1 MASVCKICAGPI
13 EPLDQHLHCVACLG
27 LAHAEAAL
35 DESDCGLCADLPVR
49 VLRARRD
56 VVRGLFGVGLT
67 AASVPLVS
75 PPSPGGGSAVLPCRR
90 TQRSPHSPISFPE
103 DCFRP
108 PSNIEGFVAFGHEE
122 GDEAMSISA
131 SEKDGWAGSEPEQ
144 LGSSE
149 PSGLQEELM
158 RVLSKAVQE
167 LELTWNPPEEPVR
180 SKLDSWYFRS
190 TRKADARTSVPFFP
204 DVHEQLVKTWSAPQS
219 ARVHSNTQAMFSHV
233 DGAEAHGYVRS
244 PPVEETVAAHLCPAA
259 AKSLGPDISL
269 PSKPCR
275 TTAHLAN
282 KAYASDGEAASAL
295 HAMAVLQVFQAKLL
309 QTAEGGVLT
318 PEATKDLRAA
328 TDFALMA
335 TKRAAQ
341 SVGKAMGF
349 MVVLQRHLWLNLAD
363 LKDADR
369 KVLLN
374 APISPSGLFGD
385 AVETITERFA
395 ETQKRAKAMSHVMPR
410 RAPQQQTARSRSS
423 SAHGSAQRRDFPRPA
438 QAGATA
444 TAPRQEPDVRRKV
457 WGSGRKR
464 QGQRRSPRR
473 DSRPPPAAKPS
484 SWRSEGGRRARE
496 QPGAQAPKVQLPK
509 CVCVECPFNKNAYFL
524 TKRAFSSSLNK
535 CGSPCP
541 ASVQCRSASNTGYSR
556 APNDRAAKAAASV
569 HKRVEGYSGNL
580 ALATQRDRAGVYSS
594 IQTQTT
600 PFQWRGAVSNIAS
613 KCPGSEARDW
623 LSARERS
630 SRASPST
637 RAGERVLQPLL
648 RGTQEGRGASPN
660 FGSQTHQQSA
670 LRTSVQDGNAEA
682 DPGADSPRGLV
693 CIRGF
698 EGRVLSHSDSA
709 ASQTVS
715 EVCFREHS
723 VPILCSPVRAGFG
736 PAHIFKVCGC
746 STFPP
751 QSGRDAH
758 PELSGRL
765 ADFSSVPGHATQPYR
780 LAAYSPGV
788 PRAMCEQAKEHSR
801 PESVHSV
808 FGSLHRLPRN
818 ESPPLARARGGHFV
832 LPTPF
837 QRRQLCSF
845 ERISET
851 TGTHGV
857 SVGSV
862 SSGLITHATTAAVAE
877 NSSPLDGMDLGT
889 FEYRGHPRLHRSSGS
904 VAQPEF
910 LQPGSPP
917 GVGNL
922 TRGGHNGRIDARL
935 GSGVRG
941 DASFG
946 AVVRASDPVAHK
958 PIGIGS
964 SLFSSEG
971 VSSTTGTAACTDS
984 HRQHVCSRVHKS
996 PGRRPFEG
1004 VVQAGSDVTAM
1015 GGFSPSIH
1023 QSNAHPRSFESRG
1036 RHAFKE
1042 ENSSR
1047 GMEVTPRVSSDDLEP
1062 LRGSRGGFIRYE
1074 RECTLPVVLLSVPL
1088 PVGRGRAHSALADSQ
1103 ALCVSSDQDIASGVM
1118 QDQGGA
1124 SVRHTHS
1131 SELAEPALVSGL
1143 DRAADSPPLADSGQ
1157 EGHVI
1162 SGGRLGV
1169 APEPRTMEPSCV
1181 VASGLSGEL
1190 DALQARVVGTLT
1202 EARAPSTRR
1211 LYALKWGV
1219 FVKWCHQA
1227 HIDPVVCTVL
1237 DVLSFLQYRLDS
1249 GSLPSTLK
1257 VYVAAIASFRSPQG
1271 GQSIGRDPMVV
1282 SFLKGAR
1289 RLHPPRPPSV
1299 PPWDLE
1305 VVLRALSQPPF
1316 EPLSSVGLKELSLK
1330 TALLLALASAKRIGD
1345 LHAFSVDSDCIRFGP
1360 GDCSVTLRPR
1370 MGYVP
1375 KSLSTP
1381 FKIQTVSL
1389 SALSSESAASSEADA
1404 QTSVC
1409 PVRALRIYI
1418 DRSASFRQ
1426 SNQLFVCYGGCARGR
1441 AVSKQRLS
1449 HWIVDAITAAYTN
1462 QGLECPLHIRGH
1474 STRAMASSWAWSRG
1488 MSIQD
1493 ICVAAGWSS
1502 ENTFAR
1508 FYRLDV
1514 QSFASQVLSVSGWCM
1529 FTTLFALHTLTN
1541 TVVLPCAQCRF
1552 LYLCCFI

>member
-1 MASVCKICAGPI
+1 M
-13 EPLDQHLHCVACLG
+13 
-27 LAHAEAAL
+27 
-35 DESDCGLCADLPVR
+35 
-49 VLRARRD
+49 
-56 VVRGLFGVGLT
+56 
-67 AASVPLVS
+67 
-75 PPSPGGGSAVLPCRR
+75 
-90 TQRSPHSPISFPE
+90 
-103 DCFRP
+103 
-108 PSNIEGFVAFGHEE
+108 
-122 GDEAMSISA
+122 
-131 SEKDGWAGSEPEQ
+131 
-144 LGSSE
+144 
-149 PSGLQEELM
+149 
-158 RVLSKAVQE
+158 
-167 LELTWNPPEEPVR
+167 
-180 SKLDSWYFRS
+180 
-190 TRKADARTSVPFFP
+190 
-204 DVHEQLVKTWSAPQS
+204 
-219 ARVHSNTQAMFSHV
+219 
-233 DGAEAHGYVRS
+233 
-244 PPVEETVAAHLCPAA
+244 
-259 AKSLGPDISL
+259 
-269 PSKPCR
+269 
-275 TTAHLAN
+275 
-282 KAYASDGEAASAL
+282 
-295 HAMAVLQVFQAKLL
+295 
-309 QTAEGGVLT
+309 
-318 PEATKDLRAA
+318 
-328 TDFALMA
+328 
-335 TKRAAQ
+335 
-341 SVGKAMGF
+341 
-349 MVVLQRHLWLNLAD
+349 
-363 LKDADR
+363 
-369 KVLLN
+369 
-374 APISPSGLFGD
+374 
-385 AVETITERFA
+385 
-395 ETQKRAKAMSHVMPR
+395 
-410 RAPQQQTARSRSS
+410 
-423 SAHGSAQRRDFPRPA
+423 
-438 QAGATA
+438 
-444 TAPRQEPDVRRKV
+444 
-457 WGSGRKR
+457 
-464 QGQRRSPRR
+464 
-473 DSRPPPAAKPS
+473 
-484 SWRSEGGRRARE
+484 
-496 QPGAQAPKVQLPK
+496 
-509 CVCVECPFNKNAYFL
+509 
-524 TKRAFSSSLNK
+524 
-535 CGSPCP
+535 
-541 ASVQCRSASNTGYSR
+541 QCRSASNTGYSR

-648 RGTQEGRGASPN
+648 RGTQEGWGASPN

-693 CIRGF
+693 CVRGF

-1004 VVQAGSDVTAM
+1004 FVQAGSDVTAM

-1131 SELAEPALVSGL
+1131 SELAEPALVSGP

-1418 DRSASFRQ
+1418 DRLASFRQ

-1514 QSFASQVLSVSGWCM
+1514 QSFASQVLSVSG
-1529 FTTLFALHTLTN
+1529 
-1541 TVVLPCAQCRF
+1541 
-1552 LYLCCFI
+1552 

>member
-1 MASVCKICAGPI
+1 M
-13 EPLDQHLHCVACLG
+13 
-27 LAHAEAAL
+27 
-35 DESDCGLCADLPVR
+35 
-49 VLRARRD
+49 
-56 VVRGLFGVGLT
+56 
-67 AASVPLVS
+67 
-75 PPSPGGGSAVLPCRR
+75 
-90 TQRSPHSPISFPE
+90 
-103 DCFRP
+103 
-108 PSNIEGFVAFGHEE
+108 
-122 GDEAMSISA
+122 
-131 SEKDGWAGSEPEQ
+131 
-144 LGSSE
+144 
-149 PSGLQEELM
+149 
-158 RVLSKAVQE
+158 
-167 LELTWNPPEEPVR
+167 
-180 SKLDSWYFRS
+180 
-190 TRKADARTSVPFFP
+190 
-204 DVHEQLVKTWSAPQS
+204 
-219 ARVHSNTQAMFSHV
+219 
-233 DGAEAHGYVRS
+233 
-244 PPVEETVAAHLCPAA
+244 
-259 AKSLGPDISL
+259 
-269 PSKPCR
+269 
-275 TTAHLAN
+275 
-282 KAYASDGEAASAL
+282 
-295 HAMAVLQVFQAKLL
+295 
-309 QTAEGGVLT
+309 
-318 PEATKDLRAA
+318 
-328 TDFALMA
+328 
-335 TKRAAQ
+335 
-341 SVGKAMGF
+341 
-349 MVVLQRHLWLNLAD
+349 
-363 LKDADR
+363 
-369 KVLLN
+369 
-374 APISPSGLFGD
+374 
-385 AVETITERFA
+385 
-395 ETQKRAKAMSHVMPR
+395 
-410 RAPQQQTARSRSS
+410 
-423 SAHGSAQRRDFPRPA
+423 
-438 QAGATA
+438 
-444 TAPRQEPDVRRKV
+444 
-457 WGSGRKR
+457 
-464 QGQRRSPRR
+464 
-473 DSRPPPAAKPS
+473 
-484 SWRSEGGRRARE
+484 
-496 QPGAQAPKVQLPK
+496 
-509 CVCVECPFNKNAYFL
+509 
-524 TKRAFSSSLNK
+524 
-535 CGSPCP
+535 
-541 ASVQCRSASNTGYSR
+541 
-556 APNDRAAKAAASV
+556 
-569 HKRVEGYSGNL
+569 
-580 ALATQRDRAGVYSS
+580 
-594 IQTQTT
+594 
-600 PFQWRGAVSNIAS
+600 
-613 KCPGSEARDW
+613 
-623 LSARERS
+623 
-630 SRASPST
+630 
-637 RAGERVLQPLL
+637 
-648 RGTQEGRGASPN
+648 
-660 FGSQTHQQSA
+660 
-670 LRTSVQDGNAEA
+670 
-682 DPGADSPRGLV
+682 
-693 CIRGF
+693 
-698 EGRVLSHSDSA
+698 
-709 ASQTVS
+709 
-715 EVCFREHS
+715 
-723 VPILCSPVRAGFG
+723 
-736 PAHIFKVCGC
+736 
-746 STFPP
+746 
-751 QSGRDAH
+751 
-758 PELSGRL
+758 
-765 ADFSSVPGHATQPYR
+765 
-780 LAAYSPGV
+780 
-788 PRAMCEQAKEHSR
+788 
-801 PESVHSV
+801 
-808 FGSLHRLPRN
+808 HRLPRN

-877 NSSPLDGMDLGT
+877 NSSPLDGMDIGT

-946 AVVRASDPVAHK
+946 AVVRATDPMAHK
-958 PIGIGS
+958 PIGTGS

-971 VSSTTGTAACTDS
+971 ISSTTGTAACTDS
-984 HRQHVCSRVHKS
+984 HRQHVCGRVHKS

-1004 VVQAGSDVTAM
+1004 VVQAGSDVIAM

-1103 ALCVSSDQDIASGVM
+1103 ALCVSLRSRYCLWCYARSGRSERPVILIAPNWPNQPWFPDLTELLIAPPWPIPVRKDMLSQVDG
-1118 QDQGGA
+1118 
-1124 SVRHTHS
+1124 SVWHPNP
-1131 SELAEPALVSGL
+1131 ELWNL
-1143 DRAADSPPLADSGQ
+1143 
-1157 EGHVI
+1157 HVW
-1162 SGGRLGV
+1162 
-1169 APEPRTMEPSCV
+1169 

-1227 HIDPVVCTVL
+1227 HIDPVGCTVL

-1389 SALSSESAASSEADA
+1389 SALSSESAASREADA

-1418 DRSASFRQ
+1418 DRSAGFRQ

-1493 ICVAAGWSS
+1493 ICVAS
-1502 ENTFAR
+1502 
-1508 FYRLDV
+1508 RLV
-1514 QSFASQVLSVSGWCM
+1514 F
-1529 FTTLFALHTLTN
+1529 
-1541 TVVLPCAQCRF
+1541 
-1552 LYLCCFI
+1552 

>member
-1 MASVCKICAGPI
+1 MALPSGEIFPGLPR
-13 EPLDQHLHCVACLG
+13 LG
-27 LAHAEAAL
+27 LLLLLL
-35 DESDCGLCADLPVR
+35 DRSQTSGGRCGAP
-49 VLRARRD
+49 A
-56 VVRGLFGVGLT
+56 
-67 AASVPLVS
+67 
-75 PPSPGGGSAVLPCRR
+75 GSA
-90 TQRSPHSPISFPE
+90 
-103 DCFRP
+103 
-108 PSNIEGFVAFGHEE
+108 
-122 GDEAMSISA
+122 
-131 SEKDGWAGSEPEQ
+131 
-144 LGSSE
+144 
-149 PSGLQEELM
+149 
-158 RVLSKAVQE
+158 
-167 LELTWNPPEEPVR
+167 
-180 SKLDSWYFRS
+180 
-190 TRKADARTSVPFFP
+190 
-204 DVHEQLVKTWSAPQS
+204 
-219 ARVHSNTQAMFSHV
+219 
-233 DGAEAHGYVRS
+233 
-244 PPVEETVAAHLCPAA
+244 
-259 AKSLGPDISL
+259 
-269 PSKPCR
+269 
-275 TTAHLAN
+275 
-282 KAYASDGEAASAL
+282 
-295 HAMAVLQVFQAKLL
+295 
-309 QTAEGGVLT
+309 
-318 PEATKDLRAA
+318 
-328 TDFALMA
+328 
-335 TKRAAQ
+335 
-341 SVGKAMGF
+341 
-349 MVVLQRHLWLNLAD
+349 
-363 LKDADR
+363 
-369 KVLLN
+369 KV
-374 APISPSGLFGD
+374 
-385 AVETITERFA
+385 
-395 ETQKRAKAMSHVMPR
+395 
-410 RAPQQQTARSRSS
+410 SR
-423 SAHGSAQRRDFPRPA
+423 
-438 QAGATA
+438 
-444 TAPRQEPDVRRKV
+444 
-457 WGSGRKR
+457 
-464 QGQRRSPRR
+464 
-473 DSRPPPAAKPS
+473 
-484 SWRSEGGRRARE
+484 
-496 QPGAQAPKVQLPK
+496 
-509 CVCVECPFNKNAYFL
+509 
-524 TKRAFSSSLNK
+524 
-535 CGSPCP
+535 
-541 ASVQCRSASNTGYSR
+541 
-556 APNDRAAKAAASV
+556 
-569 HKRVEGYSGNL
+569 
-580 ALATQRDRAGVYSS
+580 
-594 IQTQTT
+594 
-600 PFQWRGAVSNIAS
+600 
-613 KCPGSEARDW
+613 EARDATLARPRL
-623 LSARERS
+623 LSRLPDDRREG
-630 SRASPST
+630 
-637 RAGERVLQPLL
+637 GERESSPAPKRPKFSCSNVCVLSVHSIKMHTFSQKELSPPHSINAVPLAPPQCSAGPHPTQVIAAHPTTEQLKPL
-648 RGTQEGRGASPN
+648 RQFISAWKVIPGISRWLLNVIERGYTLQFRRRPPRFNGVVQSLTSPRNAQALRQEIGCLLEKGAVERVPPHELESGFYSRYFVVPKRDGGASPN

-670 LRTSVQDGNAEA
+670 LRTSVQDVNAEA

-693 CIRGF
+693 CVRGF

-736 PAHIFKVCGC
+736 PAHIFKVRGC

-758 PELSGRL
+758 PKLSGRL

-808 FGSLHRLPRN
+808 SGSLHGLPRN

-832 LPTPF
+832 LPAPF
-837 QRRQLCSF
+837 QRRQLCSS

-857 SVGSV
+857 SFGSV

-877 NSSPLDGMDLGT
+877 NSSPLDSMDLGT

-917 GVGNL
+917 GVGDL
-922 TRGGHNGRIDARL
+922 TRGGHNRRIDARL

-964 SLFSSEG
+964 SIFSSEG

-984 HRQHVCSRVHKS
+984 HRQHVCSLVHKS

-1004 VVQAGSDVTAM
+1004 FVQAGSDVTAM

-1036 RHAFKE
+1036 GHAFKE

-1047 GMEVTPRVSSDDLEP
+1047 GMEVTPRVGSDDLEP
-1062 LRGSRGGFIRYE
+1062 LRGSRSGFIRYE

-1131 SELAEPALVSGL
+1131 SELAEPALVSGP

-1190 DALQARVVGTLT
+1190 DALQARVVDTLT

-1257 VYVAAIASFRSPQG
+1257 VYVAAIAAFRSPQG

-1360 GDCSVTLRPR
+1360 GDCSITLRPR

-1529 FTTLFALHTLTN
+1529 FTTLFALHTLLLIRLFCPVLSADSCIC
-1541 TVVLPCAQCRF
+1541 VVLSSDTFIMLGWGHAIQSVQF
-1552 LYLCCFI
+1552 LMLVVQVALFQRSQRYFYPDMQICIPLG

>member
-1 MASVCKICAGPI
+1 MHTFSQKELSPPHSINAVPLAPPQCSAGPHPTQVIAAHPTTEQLKPLRQFISAWKVIPGISRWLLNVIERGYTLQFRRRPPRFNGVVQSLTSPRNAQALRQEIGCLLEKGAVERVPPHELESGFYSRYFVVPKRDGGLRPILDLRPINRALCERPFRMLTLKQILAQIRPGDWFASV
-13 EPLDQHLHCVACLG
+13 
-27 LAHAEAAL
+27 
-35 DESDCGLCADLPVR
+35 
-49 VLRARRD
+49 
-56 VVRGLFGVGLT
+56 
-67 AASVPLVS
+67 
-75 PPSPGGGSAVLPCRR
+75 
-90 TQRSPHSPISFPE
+90 
-103 DCFRP
+103 
-108 PSNIEGFVAFGHEE
+108 
-122 GDEAMSISA
+122 
-131 SEKDGWAGSEPEQ
+131 
-144 LGSSE
+144 
-149 PSGLQEELM
+149 
-158 RVLSKAVQE
+158 
-167 LELTWNPPEEPVR
+167 
-180 SKLDSWYFRS
+180 
-190 TRKADARTSVPFFP
+190 
-204 DVHEQLVKTWSAPQS
+204 
-219 ARVHSNTQAMFSHV
+219 
-233 DGAEAHGYVRS
+233 
-244 PPVEETVAAHLCPAA
+244 
-259 AKSLGPDISL
+259 
-269 PSKPCR
+269 
-275 TTAHLAN
+275 
-282 KAYASDGEAASAL
+282 
-295 HAMAVLQVFQAKLL
+295 
-309 QTAEGGVLT
+309 
-318 PEATKDLRAA
+318 
-328 TDFALMA
+328 
-335 TKRAAQ
+335 
-341 SVGKAMGF
+341 
-349 MVVLQRHLWLNLAD
+349 D
-363 LKDADR
+363 LKDAYFHIQI
-369 KVLLN
+369 
-374 APISPSGLFGD
+374 APHHRRFL
-385 AVETITERFA
+385 RFA
-395 ETQKRAKAMSHVMPR
+395 FEN
-410 RAPQQQTARSRSS
+410 TAYQYS
-423 SAHGSAQRRDFPRPA
+423 
-438 QAGATA
+438 
-444 TAPRQEPDVRRKV
+444 V
-457 WGSGRKR
+457 
-464 QGQRRSPRR
+464 
-473 DSRPPPAAKPS
+473 
-484 SWRSEGGRRARE
+484 
-496 QPGAQAPKVQLPK
+496 LP
-509 CVCVECPFNKNAYFL
+509 F
-524 TKRAFSSSLNK
+524 
-535 CGSPCP
+535 G
-541 ASVQCRSASNTGYSR
+541 
-556 APNDRAAKAAASV
+556 
-569 HKRVEGYSGNL
+569 L
-580 ALATQRDRAGVYSS
+580 ALAPRTFSKCVDAALSPLRAGGMRILNYLD
-594 IQTQTT
+594 
-600 PFQWRGAVSNIAS
+600 
-613 KCPGSEARDW
+613 DW
-623 LSARERS
+623 LILAQSRDTLLSHIDSLLIHLESLGLCVNRRKSILAPSQSILYLGVCMDSLEMRARLSRERVAAILS
-630 SRASPST
+630 Y
-637 RAGERVLQPLL
+637 L
-648 RGTQEGRGASPN
+648 R
-660 FGSQTHQQSA
+660 H
-670 LRTSVQDGNAEA
+670 
-682 DPGADSPRGLV
+682 
-693 CIRGF
+693 
-698 EGRVLSHSDSA
+698 
-709 ASQTVS
+709 
-715 EVCFREHS
+715 FREGSS
-723 VPILCSPVRAGFG
+723 VHLKEFQRLLGLMASAS
-736 PAHIFKVCGC
+736 AVCHLGLLHMRPLQLWLK
-746 STFPP
+746 TRVPWT
-751 QSGRDAH
+751 AWT
-758 PELSGRL
+758 SGRL
-765 ADFSSVPGHATQPYR
+765 SIAVTRGCIEALAPWRNPNFFSR
-780 LAAYSPGV
+780 GV
-788 PRAMCEQAKEHSR
+788 PLGLVTSR
-801 PESVHSV
+801 VV
-808 FGSLHRLPRN
+808 
-818 ESPPLARARGGHFV
+818 V
-832 LPTPF
+832 
-837 QRRQLCSF
+837 
-845 ERISET
+845 T
-851 TGTHGV
+851 T
-857 SVGSV
+857 
-862 SSGLITHATTAAVAE
+862 
-877 NSSPLDGMDLGT
+877 
-889 FEYRGHPRLHRSSGS
+889 
-904 VAQPEF
+904 
-910 LQPGSPP
+910 
-917 GVGNL
+917 
-922 TRGGHNGRIDARL
+922 
-935 GSGVRG
+935 
-941 DASFG
+941 DASTLGWG
-946 AVVRASDPVAHK
+946 AVCEGMPAS
-958 PIGIGS
+958 GQW
-964 SLFSSEG
+964 SEPQIRWHINRLELEA
-971 VSSTTGTAACTDS
+971 VFLALKEFQAQLELAACTDS

-1004 VVQAGSDVTAM
+1004 FVQAGSDVTAM

-1047 GMEVTPRVSSDDLEP
+1047 GMEVTPRVGSDDLEP
-1062 LRGSRGGFIRYE
+1062 LRGSRSGFIRYE

-1131 SELAEPALVSGL
+1131 SELAEPALVSGP

-1257 VYVAAIASFRSPQG
+1257 VYVAAIAAFRSPQG

-1514 QSFASQVLSVSGWCM
+1514 QSFASQVLSVSG
-1529 FTTLFALHTLTN
+1529 
-1541 TVVLPCAQCRF
+1541 
-1552 LYLCCFI
+1552 